1 MKNFKKYISLTLILL
16 MMLTVFTGCQQE
28 AKEEVETPAESEVS
42 EGPMTIEDR
51 AGFQVT
57 IPEDIDTIVSM
68 APSNTELLI
77 ELGFGD
83 KIVAIDTQSVDIEG
97 LPEGIP
103 AIDLMSPD
111 VEQLIQLDPD
121 LIFASAMS
129 MAGGDDPFA
138 QLKDADIAL
147 VYIPSSDSIEGIYE
161 DIDFIAKVLS
171 VEEKGQDI
179 VEDMKD
185 QIAAI
190 KEIGDEITE
199 KKSVYF
205 EIAAA
210 PEMYSFGS
218 GVFLNEMIDIIGA
231 RNVLADEDQWIAVS
245 EEAILAA
252 NPDVIITNVNYIEE
266 PVEEIKARDGWENVS
281 AIKDEQVY
289 YVDNMSSSL
298 PNHNIIKALNEMAK
312 SIYPEKY

>member
-1 MKNFKKYISLTLILL
+1 MKSFKKYISLTLILL

-28 AKEEVETPAESEVS
+28 AKEEVETPTESEVS

-57 IPEDIDTIVSM
+57 IPEDIETIVSM

-83 KIVAIDTQSVDIEG
+83 KLVAIDTQSVDIEG

-129 MAGGDDPFA
+129 MAGGDDPFV

-161 DIDFIAKVLS
+161 DIDFVARVLR

-179 VEDMKD
+179 VEDMKE

-190 KEIGDEITE
+190 KETGDEITE

-218 GVFLNEMIDIIGA
+218 GVFLNEMIEIIGA
-231 RNVLADEDQWIAVS
+231 TNVLADEDQWIAVS

-266 PVEEIKARDGWENVS
+266 PVEEIKARDGWENIS
-281 AIKDEQVY
+281 AIKEEQVY